1 MKKENSFSREKLK
14 QIILIAVF
22 TALSYGCLVLIRV
35 PGIAGFLTLDVK
47 DAVVTLGAMFLG
59 PISALLISLLVSF
72 IEMITVSG
80 TGFWGFLMNFLG
92 TAVFAAMASFVYKR
106 RKTLWGGIVGLFF
119 GVIVMVAVM
128 RVANIVVTPIYQGY
142 PRSAVIDLLPTLFV
156 FNLMKGI
163 LNAAVVLFLYK
174 PVSNALK
181 AARFVDRRENERL
194 VIDVKTMLIM
204 ALALAIA
211 AASVAV
217 LLLCL

>member
-1 MKKENSFSREKLK
+1 MERISSRERLK
-14 QIILIAVF
+14 AIILIAVF
-22 TALSYGCLVLIRV
+22 TALSYGCLLLIRV

-47 DAVVTLGAMFLG
+47 DAVVALGAMFLG
-59 PISALLISLLVSF
+59 PVAALLISLLVSF

-92 TAVFAAMASFVYKR
+92 TAVFSILASFVYKK
-106 RKTLWGGIVGLFF
+106 RKTFSG
-119 GVIVMVAVM
+119 GVIGLSVGTVTMVAVM
-128 RVANIVVTPIYQGY
+128 LLANLFITPIYLGY

-181 AARFVDRRENERL
+181 AAGFVRRKEDEKLAIDMKTLIVMTVAL
-194 VIDVKTMLIM
+194 V
-204 ALALAIA
+204 IA
-211 AASVAV
+211 AASVVV